1 MIEGIKNAAWQAPT
15 TAGTNNYKGNH
26 FTERSAIAHLKALFI
41 QELEWKYPAL
51 PYYTS
56 PNFTASKTNGLTKCI
71 IQFLKLNKCQ
81 AERVSC
87 EGRILDQR
95 KTFTNVCGIVRTVG
109 SITRVKAS
117 ATRGTA
123 DISATIKGRS
133 VKIEVKNSATNDRQS
148 EAQKHYQKTVEAA
161 GGVYIIATS
170 FSQFLNWYYSNFG
183 GER

>member
-1 MIEGIKNAAWQAPT
+1 MIEAKKKAARQEPATGINDS
-15 TAGTNNYKGNH
+15 YKGNH

-41 QELEWKYPAL
+41 QELEWKYPSL

-56 PNFTASKTNGLTKCI
+56 PKFTASKTNGLTKCI

-81 AERVSC
+81 AERISC

-95 KTFTNVCGIVRTVG
+95 KTVTNVCGIVRTIG

-133 VKIEVKNSATNDRQS
+133 VKIEVKNSTTGDRQS
-148 EAQKHYQKTVEAA
+148 EAQKHYQKQVEEA

-170 FSQFLNWYYSNFG
+170 FPQFLNWYYSNFG